1 MLNRACRILG
11 STPESPAIVSPPTVA
26 ATARLSS
33 HERLSRWKSLMLKI
47 QQMFYCLW
55 IQTKTALLLGQ
66 PVYNQLF
73 NARQYQIATPPSTK
87 LRFIRGEVV
96 GKQLPRGQGKE
107 DASTAHVNP
116 GLCHHPEDTMK
127 PRGNLGNKWW
137 TCKKCLCRWE
147 RLSHSEI
154 TPTTGTVDHLDL
166 MTFGKHT
173 GETYQEIAMHDPSYC
188 IWARRT
194 VEEEPTASQGLQ
206 RFVQYLTELALSQTY
221 EADDFHE
228 LVENSLFAGDF
239 QAVPESADMDL

>member
-11 STPESPAIVSPPTVA
+11 STPESPAIVSQPTVA
-26 ATARLSS
+26 ATARLSP
-33 HERLSRWKSLMLKI
+33 HERLSRWKSLLLKI

-55 IQTKTALLLGQ
+55 TQTKTALLLGQ

-73 NARQYQIATPPSTK
+73 NARQYQIATPPQTK

-96 GKQLPRGQGKE
+96 GKQLAKGTGTKDAGK
-107 DASTAHVNP
+107 AHMNP
-116 GLCHHPEDTMK
+116 GLCQHPEEFMK
-127 PRGNLGNKWW
+127 PRGNKGNKWW
-137 TCKKCLCRWE
+137 TCEKCTCRWE
-147 RLSHSEI
+147 RLDQAEI
-154 TPTTGTVDHLDL
+154 TPTTGAVDHLDL

-173 GETYQEIAMHDPSYC
+173 GETYEKIATHDHSYC

-206 RFVQYLTELALSQTY
+206 RFVQYLEQLALSATF

-228 LVENSLFAGDF
+228 FV
-239 QAVPESADMDL
+239 AVPETADMDL